1 MHKMSKRKS
10 KDISCISQ
18 RTFRRRIAKDFNA
31 ALQEDDN
38 SSDEDLATH
47 LPNTSHHEP
56 AVVPNSH
63 QDPFINESD
72 TIGRNTSISTNFTE
86 SVDYNYST
94 LDVSHRLISDN
105 LQNSTST
112 DSSFLEDKNNY
123 IHLDNS
129 NSESASFDEKLK
141 TWAIKYKI
149 KLNALDGLLVILR
162 DEECGKFLPKDSRT
176 LLKTPRTSLIKSVEP
191 GHYCHFGVRVGL
203 REAMQKEIVS
213 FSSCNNSNIGLKI
226 STDGLPLSDSSN
238 SQLWPILGCLAGSS
252 YIFVIGVYHGLTK
265 PNDSNIFFQDF
276 VSEMIDIFNNGFLF
290 NDTLF
295 KVYIHSIICDAPAK
309 SFLVKIKGHT
319 GYFSCTKC
327 TQEGE
332 FLNGRI
338 CFPETTNI
346 ILRTDEAFLRH
357 EYEDFHQ
364 GQSILLQIPNF
375 KQPITRLCLDYM
387 HLICIGVLKK
397 IIKLWLEGK
406 PDCSFVRLPHAKILL
421 LTAKLLS
428 IRHHITNDFAR
439 KPQNIEFLSK
449 WKATE
454 LRQFLLYTCPV
465 IIKDILHPQVVD
477 HIMTLHV
484 AVRILCNK
492 SLLQKYSDYAQA
504 LLQHFID
511 TFIILYGKQ
520 FVSHNVHGLLHIV
533 NDAKLLGT
541 LDEFSA
547 FPFENKL
554 RLLKRQL
561 RKSDRPLQQLH
572 RRYIEESNNIIN
584 PVDPL
589 LVNEYTKKHSDGPVI
604 DNSDVD
610 KQYRKAKIKNICV
623 QITSPDNY
631 YLLNNKSII
640 VVSNIVFDKVLE
652 CMTVLGKKYLKYT
665 DIYKTPCNS
674 SIIDCW
680 IVEDLECDLESWPI
694 LEIKYKCLA
703 LPIYA
708 GSNKLAVFPILHGDC
723 SQM

>member
-1 MHKMSKRKS
+1 MSKRKT
-10 KDISCISQ
+10 KDINCISQ
-18 RTFRRRIAKDFNA
+18 RTFRRRIANDFNA
-31 ALQEDDN
+31 ALQDDDN
-38 SSDEDLATH
+38 SLDEDLAIH
-47 LPNTSHHEP
+47 LPNNSREP
-56 AVVPNSH
+56 VVPDSH
-63 QDPFINESD
+63 QDHFIDKFVTKGS
-72 TIGRNTSISTNFTE
+72 NTTISTSFTE
-86 SVDYNYST
+86 HVDDNST
-94 LDVSHRLISDN
+94 LDEIHNLISDN
-105 LQNSTST
+105 SQNSTFT
-112 DSSFLEDKNNY
+112 DSSFPEYDNNDVHIDY
-123 IHLDNS
+123 SHCE
-129 NSESASFDEKLK
+129 SESFDEKLK
-141 TWAIKYKI
+141 TWAVKYKI

-191 GHYCHFGVRVGL
+191 GHYCHFGLRVGL
-203 REAMQKEIVS
+203 REAIQKDIMT
-213 FSSCNNSNIGLKI
+213 FSLCHNSNVGLKI

-252 YIFVIGVYHGLTK
+252 HIFVIGVYHGLTK

-276 VSEMIDIFNNGFLF
+276 VNEMIDIVNNGFLF
-290 NDTLF
+290 NDVLY

-309 SFLVKIKGHT
+309 SFLLKIKGHT

-338 CFPETTNI
+338 CFPETKNN
-346 ILRTDEAFLRH
+346 ILRTDEAFIRY
-357 EYEDFHQ
+357 EYDEFHQ
-364 GQSILLQIPNF
+364 GQSILLNIPNF
-375 KQPITRLCLDYM
+375 KQPITRVCLDYM

-406 PDCSFVRLPHAKILL
+406 PNCKFVRLPHAKILSL
-421 LTAKLLS
+421 SSKLLS
-428 IRHHITNDFAR
+428 IKYYITKDFAR
-439 KPQNIEFLSK
+439 KPQSIEFIGK

-465 IIKDILHPQVVD
+465 ILKDILHPQVID

-484 AVRILCNK
+484 AMRILCSKN
-492 SLLQKYSDYAQA
+492 LLQKYSDYAQE

-561 RKSDRPLQQLH
+561 RKSDRPIQQLH
-572 RRYIEESNNIIN
+572 RRYIEESNNMTYVVG
-584 PVDPL
+584 PSL
-589 LVNEYTKKHSDGPVI
+589 LNKYTKKHSEGPVI
-604 DNSDVD
+604 DTSDVD
-610 KQYRKAKIKNICV
+610 RQYKKAKINNICV
-623 QITSPDNY
+623 HISSPDNY
-631 YLLNNKSII
+631 YMLNNKSII
-640 VVSNIVFDKVLE
+640 VISNIVFDKVLK
-652 CMTVLGKKYLKYT
+652 CMTVLGKKYFKYT

-680 IVEDLECDLESWPI
+680 VVEDLESNLQSWPI

-703 LPIYA
+703 LPISD
-708 GSNKLAVFPILHGDC
+708 GSDKLAMFPILHGDS

>member
-1 MHKMSKRKS
+1 MSTRKT
-10 KDISCISQ
+10 KDISCVSQ
-18 RTFRRRIAKDFNA
+18 RTFRRRIATDLNA
-31 ALQEDDN
+31 ALLDDDN

-47 LPNTSHHEP
+47 LPNTSPHEP
-56 AVVPNSH
+56 AVIPNSH
-63 QDPFINESD
+63 QDHFHDESI
-72 TIGRNTSISTNFTE
+72 TKCRNTTSFTE
-86 SVDYNYST
+86 DVDYNYSN
-94 LDVSHRLISDN
+94 LDVSNNLISDN

-112 DSSFLEDKNNY
+112 DSSFPENFNNY
-123 IHLDNS
+123 IAIDNS
-129 NSESASFDEKLK
+129 KGESESFDEKLK
-141 TWAIKYKI
+141 TWAVKYKI
-149 KLNALDGLLVILR
+149 KLNALDGLLMILR
-162 DEECGKFLPKDSRT
+162 DEECGKLLPKDSRT
-176 LLKTPRTSLIKSVEP
+176 LLKTPRTSVVKSIEP
-191 GHYCHFGVRVGL
+191 GNYCHFGLRVGL
-203 REAMQKEIVS
+203 REAMQKAVLT
-213 FSSCNNSNIGLKI
+213 FSSCYNSNIGLKI

-276 VSEMIDIFNNGFLF
+276 VDEMIDIVNNGFLF
-290 NDTLF
+290 DDKMY

-309 SFLVKIKGHT
+309 SFLLKIKGHT

-338 CFPETTNI
+338 CFPETKNN
-346 ILRTDEAFLRH
+346 ILRTDEAFIRY

-364 GQSILLQIPNF
+364 GQSILLSIPNF
-375 KQPITRLCLDYM
+375 KQPITRTSLDYM

-406 PDCSFVRLPHAKILL
+406 PDCRFVRLPHSKILL
-421 LTAKLLS
+421 LTSKLLS
-428 IRHHITNDFAR
+428 IKHHITNDFAR
-439 KPQNIEFLSK
+439 KPQNIEFISK

-465 IIKDILHPQVVD
+465 ILKDILHPQVMD

-484 AVRILCNK
+484 AVRILCSK

-504 LLQHFID
+504 LFQHFID

-520 FVSHNVHGLLHIV
+520 YVSHNVHGLLHIV

-561 RKSDRPLQQLH
+561 RKSDKPLQQLH

-584 PVDPL
+584 PVVPLL
-589 LVNEYTKKHSDGPVI
+589 LVNEYTKKHSEGPVI
-604 DNSDVD
+604 DTSDVD
-610 KQYRKAKIKNICV
+610 KQYKEAKINNICV
-623 QITSPDNY
+623 HISSPNNY
-631 YLLNNKSII
+631 YMLNNKTII
-640 VVSNIVFDKVLE
+640 VISNIAFDKVLR
-652 CMTVLGKKYLKYT
+652 CMTVLGKKYCKYT
-665 DIYKTPCNS
+665 NIYRTPCNYS
-674 SIIDCW
+674 MIDCW
-680 IVEDLECDLESWPI
+680 LVGDLESNLKIWPI
-694 LEIKYKCLA
+694 LEIKCKCLA
-703 LPIYA
+703 LPI
-708 GSNKLAVFPILHGDC
+708 NDQLAMFPILHGDS